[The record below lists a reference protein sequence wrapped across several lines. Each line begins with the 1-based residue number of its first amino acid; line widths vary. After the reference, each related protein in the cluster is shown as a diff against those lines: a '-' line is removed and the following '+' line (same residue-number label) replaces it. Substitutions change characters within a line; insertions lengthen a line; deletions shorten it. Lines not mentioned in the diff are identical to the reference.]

1 MLGAA
6 VLACELEGRL
16 WVTAHLAKL
25 IAGKGAVTSILE
37 LLSRPEDQGLSF
49 AIKLKSGLNF
59 RAASFGPVE
68 LSLRPGWTSH
78 DHWQQGATE

>member
-16 WVTAHLAKL
+16 WVTAQLAKL

-37 LLSRPEDQGLSF
+37 LLSRPEDRGLSF
-49 AIKLKSGLNF
+49 AIKLNQVLTF
-59 RAASFGPVE
+59 E
-68 LSLRPGWTSH
+68 LHHLVPSN
-78 DHWQQGATE
+78 